1 MTTCTRVSRYMS
13 VSRLSSAEEHGAG
26 LRIGPAGQP
35 LESSQQQRRQHE
47 ERAGHAADQ
56 DARRASAAISARR
69 RGPRQQRQRDVPGVL
84 AERRGR
90 PADVLEPRQLEETP
104 RAGDRR
110 DGNVPRRLSD
120 GAPPRAKPAGLP
132 TIHDGK
138 AQDDPATRLEEG
150 VDALEGGR
158 GVQDM
163 PEDIDHDHRV
173 IVPSLEGKRLKRP
186 LEDGEADLVARI
198 PDVRAGSLH
207 ALDSVARL
215 PEMTQEEA
223 AATTDLKD
231 EPTGECG

>member
-47 ERAGHAADQ
+47 ERAG
-56 DARRASAAISARR
+56 R
-69 RGPRQQRQRDVPGVL
+69 
-84 AERRGR
+84 
-90 PADVLEPRQLEETP
+90 
-104 RAGDRR
+104 RR

-163 PEDIDHDHRV
+163 LEDIDHDHRV

-186 LEDGEADLVARI
+186 FEDGEADLVARI